1 MKKIRPQRA
10 SRSHFWM
17 LNVACA
23 CALCGL
29 WSVAIVWG
37 VLPYWQAAHDA
48 REQAVENYRLQGSL
62 AALRKQ
68 EAELQ
73 LQVDQLV
80 RTLTKRY
87 DISRPQGETL
97 LDTFTRLIAE
107 HELEMLSFVER
118 ARGERPGDGQSIDVR
133 LQGRYTDVCA
143 WLDALSRL
151 SEPVRVAAL
160 QLSPQGQN
168 GEQCQ
173 ARAEL
178 TFYDVPLTL
187 AHHKTNR

>member
-17 LNVACA
+17 LNIGCA
-23 CALCGL
+23 A
-29 WSVAIVWG
+29 AICSLSGSAFIWG
-37 VLPYWQAAHDA
+37 VLPHVQAAGEA
-48 REQAVENYRLQGSL
+48 REQAIENYRMQGSL
-62 AALRKQ
+62 AALRQ
-68 EAELQ
+68 QQSELQ
-73 LQVDQLV
+73 MQVNELV

-87 DISRPQGETL
+87 DLARPQDETL
-97 LDTFTRLIAE
+97 LDTFTRLIAQ
-107 HELEMLSFVER
+107 HDLEMLSFVER
-118 ARGERPGDGQSIDVR
+118 SHGERPGDGQTIDVR

-151 SEPVRVAAL
+151 SEPVRVAEL
-160 QLSPQGQN
+160 QLTPQGPS

-173 ARAEL
+173 ARAQL

-187 AHHKTNR
+187 AHHQRNH